1 MTRRSLEEIQASIQQ
16 SVETADPTIESRSGP
31 VYNIML
37 QPVSN
42 EIAKIEA
49 EQERIGALY
58 SLQFQEVAT
67 GAETEALATN
77 FGIQRAPGTKATAV
91 VFFFRSTRPVE
102 AAQVRRGT
110 LVGNLDG
117 TLNYIVQED
126 VVIDPANADSFF
138 NASRRTFEVA
148 VNVEAV
154 SPGANF
160 NIPAFRINN
169 LITPN
174 VDFDG
179 VENRAPVEG
188 GSEEET
194 QNSEVNRIRERFA
207 GLNTG
212 SVDGIRF
219 VASNS
224 FPEIVQDVAVI
235 QPASDLF
242 RRTVLTPG
250 LDVYIA
256 GSNLETVRQNFV
268 ALGGETEILLASP
281 PSIPSSLVLQ
291 INGIINVDA
300 VIVKDTGTLANTVQ
314 ANEIVFLASPLISGD
329 VVTFT
334 YAFNRLIFDVQ
345 DIYSPSTVGDS
356 LLFGTN
362 ILVYESVEVPIT
374 VVMSIRVASSFDIP
388 RTTDQVTNAVLALVE
403 QNTFGV
409 TLYPE
414 TIRETILNTIQGV
427 ASLNIE
433 QFRRT
438 DTSLRDVEIIELEAN
453 EISTLDN
460 ESLQLSIR

>member
-1 MTRRSLEEIQASIQQ
+1 MARSLDEIQLSMQQ
-16 SVETADPTIESRSGP
+16 SIEIADPTIESRSGP

-49 EQERIGALY
+49 EQERIGSLY
-58 SLQFQEVAT
+58 SLRFQEVAT
-67 GAETEALATN
+67 ESETTALATN
-77 FGIQRAPGTKATAV
+77 FGIQKAPGTKSSAV
-91 VFFFRSTRPVE
+91 VFFFRSTRPTE
-102 AAQVRRGT
+102 TAQVRRGT

-126 VVIDPANADSFF
+126 VVIDPTNADSFF
-138 NASRRTFEVA
+138 NSARRTFEVA
-148 VNVEAV
+148 VNVKAV
-154 SPGANF
+154 SPGENF
-160 NIPAFRINN
+160 NIPAFRINT

-179 VENRAPVEG
+179 VENRAPAEG

-194 QNSEVNRIRERFA
+194 QDSEVNRIRERFA

-212 SVDGIRF
+212 SVDGVRF

-224 FPEIVQDVAVI
+224 FPEIIQDVAII

-242 RRTVLTPG
+242 RRTILTPG

-256 GSNLETVRQNFV
+256 GSNLETVRQNYV
-268 ALGGETEILLASP
+268 AIGGETEIPIASP
-281 PSIPSSLVLQ
+281 PSVPSSLVLS
-291 INGIINVDA
+291 INGVINVDSTIVEDDSA
-300 VIVKDTGTLANTVQ
+300 VANTVQ
-314 ANEIVFLASPLISGD
+314 ANEVVSLTSPLVPGD
-329 VVTFT
+329 VATFT
-334 YAFNRLIFDVQ
+334 YAFNRLILDVQ
-345 DIYSPSTVGDS
+345 NIYEPTTAGDS
-356 LLFGTN
+356 LLFGTD
-362 ILVYESVEVPIT
+362 ILVYEAVEVPIT

-403 QNTFGV
+403 QNTFGI

-427 ASLNIE
+427 TSLNLE

-453 EISTLDN
+453 EISILDN
-460 ESLQLSIR
+460 ENFQLSIR

>member
-1 MTRRSLEEIQASIQQ
+1 MQQ
-16 SVETADPTIESRSGP
+16 SLETADPTIESRSGP
-31 VYNIML
+31 VFNIML

-42 EIAKIEA
+42 EVAKIEA

-67 GAETEALATN
+67 DAETTALATN
-77 FGIQRAPGTKATAV
+77 FGIQRAPGTKASSV
-91 VFFFRSTRPVE
+91 VFFFRFTRPTE

-126 VVIDPANADSFF
+126 VIIDPTNADSFF
-138 NASRRTFEVA
+138 NSARRTFEVA

-160 NIPAFRINN
+160 NIPAFRINS

-179 VENRAPVEG
+179 VENRAPAEG

-194 QNSEVNRIRERFA
+194 QDSEVNRIRERFA

-212 SVDGIRF
+212 SVDGVRF

-224 FPEIVQDVAVI
+224 FPEVIQDVAVI

-242 RRTVLTPG
+242 RRTILTPG

-256 GSNLETVRQNFV
+256 GSNIEAVRQNYS
-268 ALGGETEILLASP
+268 ALGGETEIPIASP
-281 PSIPSSLVLQ
+281 PSVSASLVLS
-291 INGIINVDA
+291 INGVVNTDA
-300 VIVKDTGTLANTVQ
+300 VIVEDTGNLAGTVR
-314 ANEIVFLASPLISGD
+314 ANDIVFLSSPLFPGD

-334 YAFNRLIFDVQ
+334 YSFNRLILDVQ
-345 DIYSPSTVGDS
+345 DIYEPTTAGDS
-356 LLFGTN
+356 LLFGTD
-362 ILVYESVEVPIT
+362 ILVYEAVEVPVT
-374 VVMSIRVASSFDIP
+374 VVMSIRVASSFDVP
-388 RTTDQVTNAVLALVE
+388 RTTDQVTNVVLDLVQ
-403 QNTFGV
+403 QNTFGI

-414 TIRETILNTIQGV
+414 TIRETILNTVQGV
-427 ASLNIE
+427 TSLNIE

-453 EISTLDN
+453 EISTLDD
-460 ESLQLSIR
+460 EAFDLSIR

>member
-1 MTRRSLEEIQASIQQ
+1 MARSVEEIQLSIQQ
-16 SVETADPTIESRSGP
+16 SVEAADPTIESRSGP
-31 VYNIML
+31 VFNIML

-42 EIAKIEA
+42 EVAKIEA
-49 EQERIGALY
+49 EIERVGALY

-67 GAETEALATN
+67 EAETAALATN
-77 FGIQRAPGTKATAV
+77 FGIQRAPGAKATSV
-91 VFFFRSTRPVE
+91 VFFFRFTRPVE

-138 NASRRTFEVA
+138 NAARRTFEVA

-154 SPGANF
+154 SPGQNF
-160 NIPAFRINN
+160 NIPAFRINS

-179 VENRAPVEG
+179 VENRAPAEG

-194 QNSEVNRIRERFA
+194 QDSEVERIRERFA

-219 VASNS
+219 TASNS
-224 FPEIVQDVAVI
+224 FPEVIQDVAVI

-242 RRTVLTPG
+242 RRVILTPG

-256 GSNLETVRQNFV
+256 GANVETVRQNFV
-268 ALGGETEILLASP
+268 AIGGETEIPIASP
-281 PSIPSSLVLQ
+281 PSVPSSLVLQ
-291 INGIINVDA
+291 INGVINVDA
-300 VIVKDTGTLANTVQ
+300 TIVKDTSAVANTVQ
-314 ANEIVFLASPLISGD
+314 ANEIVSLASPLVPGD

-334 YAFNRLIFDVQ
+334 YSFNRLILDVQ
-345 DIYSPSTVGDS
+345 DIYKPATGGDS
-356 LLFGTN
+356 LLFGTD
-362 ILVYESVEVPIT
+362 ILVYEAVEVPIT
-374 VVMSIRVASSFDIP
+374 VVMSIRIASSFDIP
-388 RTTDQVTNAVLALVE
+388 RTTDQVTNTVLALVQ

-414 TIRETILNTIQGV
+414 TIRETILNTVQGV
-427 ASLNIE
+427 TSLNIE

-453 EISTLDN
+453 EISTLDDEN
-460 ESLQLSIR
+460 FQLSIR

>member
-1 MTRRSLEEIQASIQQ
+1 MARSVEEIQLSMQQ
-16 SVETADPTIESRSGP
+16 SIEIADPTIESRSGP
-31 VYNIML
+31 VFNIML

-42 EIAKIEA
+42 EVAKIEA

-67 GAETEALATN
+67 EAETEALATN
-77 FGIQRAPGTKATAV
+77 FGIQRAPGTKATSV
-91 VFFFRSTRPVE
+91 VFFFRFTRPTE
-102 AAQVRRGT
+102 TAQVRRGT

-126 VVIDPANADSFF
+126 AVIDPSNADSFF
-138 NASRRTFEVA
+138 NSARRTFEVA

-154 SPGANF
+154 SPGEIF
-160 NIPAFRINN
+160 NIPAFRINT

-179 VENRAPVEG
+179 VENRAPAEG

-194 QNSEVNRIRERFA
+194 QDSEVNRIRERFA

-212 SVDGIRF
+212 SVDGVRF

-224 FPEIVQDVAVI
+224 FPEVIQDVAVI

-242 RRTVLTPG
+242 RRTILTPG
-250 LDVYIA
+250 LDGYIA

-268 ALGGETEILLASP
+268 AIGGETEIPIASP
-281 PSIPSSLVLQ
+281 PSIPSSLVLS
-291 INGIINVDA
+291 INGVINVDA
-300 VIVKDTGTLANTVQ
+300 TIVEDSGVEASTVR
-314 ANEIVFLASPLISGD
+314 ANEIVSLTSPLLPGD
-329 VVTFT
+329 VATFT
-334 YAFNRLIFDVQ
+334 YSFNRLILDVQ
-345 DIYSPSTVGDS
+345 DIYEPSTVGDS
-356 LLFGTN
+356 LLFGTD
-362 ILVYESVEVPIT
+362 ILVFEAVEVPIT

-388 RTTDQVTNAVLALVE
+388 RTTDQVTNAVRALVE

-409 TLYPE
+409 TLFPE
-414 TIRETILNTIQGV
+414 TIRETILNTVQGV
-427 ASLNIE
+427 TSLNIE

-453 EISTLDN
+453 EISILDDEN
-460 ESLQLSIR
+460 FQLSIL